1 MFDANGELTAEAI
14 RRGTERLAAT
24 RGPTMQTDR
33 ITMLRRL
40 EELTCAAAGLQAQLT
55 ADLDRCGR
63 REAAG
68 AGVPTDRRGRG
79 IAAQVALAR
88 RESPHRGR
96 VRLGMAKVLTSEMP
110 HTLAALRTGR
120 ISEWRAMLMVRETA
134 AVSRAVRERIDA
146 DLARDPERIAGM
158 SDGEIV
164 AAVREQAYAAEPRIW
179 VERHAKAV
187 TDRTVTMRP
196 APDGMVYLTAL
207 LPLVEGVATYKS
219 LLAATCDH
227 TAAGGRGRGQI
238 MADTLVERITSAEGA
253 GRLPSIPVTVD
264 LVVSDRTLLG
274 TDSAAGVADGCAGT
288 GHAGDEAAYVDG
300 YGPIPAE
307 VARLVVDRAARA
319 GSAGLRR
326 LYARPSTGEL
336 VAMDRR
342 TRLFP
347 DDLATVIRL
356 RDRRCRTPWCDAPIR
371 HTDHVRPHADG
382 GPTDYANG
390 QGLCQA
396 CNHAK
401 QAPGWYQDA
410 STKGGR
416 HVARTVT
423 PTGHHYQSA
432 APPLPR
438 PAA

>member
-1 MFDANGELTAEAI
+1 MFDANDESTAEEI
-14 RRGTERLAAT
+14 RRGTMRLAAT
-24 RGPTMQTDR
+24 GGPATQADR

-40 EELTCAAAGLQAQLT
+40 EELTSAAAGLQAQVA

-63 REAAG
+63 SEAAC
-68 AGVPTDRRGRG
+68 AGVPADRRGRG
-79 IAAQVALAR
+79 IAAQVAPAR

-96 VRLGMAKVLTSEMP
+96 VRLGVAQVLTSEMP
-110 HTLAALRTGR
+110 CTFTALRTGR
-120 ISEWRAMLMVRETA
+120 ISEWRATLMVRETA

-146 DLARDPERIAGM
+146 VLAGDPERIAGM

-164 AAVREQAYAAEPRIW
+164 AAVRELAYAAEPRIW

-187 TDRTVTMRP
+187 GDRTVTMRP

-219 LLAATCDH
+219 LLAATSDH

-238 MADTLVERITSAEGA
+238 MADTLVERITSADGA

-264 LVVSDRTLLG
+264 LVVSDRTLPG
-274 TDSAAGVADGCAGT
+274 ADSTTIDSPTEG
-288 GHAGDEAAYVDG
+288 AGDEAAYVDG

-326 LYARPSTGEL
+326 LDAGPATGEL

-371 HTDHVRPHADG
+371 RTDHVRPYADG
-382 GPTDYANG
+382 GSTDYANG

-401 QAPGWYQDA
+401 QAPGWHQDS
-410 STKGGR
+410 STEGGR
-416 HVARTVT
+416 HVTRTVT
-423 PTGHHYQSA
+423 PTGHHYRSA